1 MSEVTSLAKKPVML
15 TAMLINITVH
25 NFIFPVLASTSAACL
40 HKTGFKQLKFQF
52 LAVLMAQTAVARA
65 AAADITTT
73 SRFDYTGSQSAA
85 LIRLVSLRP
94 YLPRYYLISFRWGR
108 KAAQTQVESCLLQSP
123 SHTGDCASCSC
134 PNRAGNAIRTAKYP
148 AK

>member
-1 MSEVTSLAKKPVML
+1 ML

-52 LAVLMAQTAVARA
+52 LAVLMAQTAAARA

-94 YLPRYYLISFRWGR
+94 YLPPLLSNILPMGEESGSDAGR
-108 KAAQTQVESCLLQSP
+108 KLLITVSVTHRRLCFLLLSKPSRKCNSDSKISRKINLNHVDAASS
-123 SHTGDCASCSC
+123 
-134 PNRAGNAIRTAKYP
+134 
-148 AK
+148 